1 MQMIM
6 SHIKISGMDQYLHE
20 NLTWDRALDFYL
32 QENAFLKTRLS
43 QVLDKNTDKNLVA
56 LAEQFQNRFI
66 HNDEYMKDLQTDI
79 VMLQRLL
86 KNFIAR
92 PKPDEN
98 KIVQKHKKLRNE
110 MGSFEKN
117 FAKLIKEFNQF
128 LTAIL

>member
-1 MQMIM
+1 M

-86 KNFIAR
+86 KNFITR

>member
-1 MQMIM
+1 MIM

>member
-86 KNFIAR
+86 KNFITR

>member
-1 MQMIM
+1 M

>member
-1 MQMIM
+1 M

-110 MGSFEKN
+110 MESFEKN

>member
-43 QVLDKNTDKNLVA
+43 QVLDKNTDKNLGA